1 MNFLKGEK
9 NRQEELLNEI
19 FLSDLNYIIYEEI
32 IGRNMI
38 ELVQMD
44 SGVKSM
50 LKNNKYNEL
59 TDLYELFK
67 FWESILHEV

>member
-1 MNFLKGEK
+1 
-9 NRQEELLNEI
+9 
-19 FLSDLNYIIYEEI
+19 
-32 IGRNMI
+32 MI

>member
-1 MNFLKGEK
+1 
-9 NRQEELLNEI
+9 
-19 FLSDLNYIIYEEI
+19 
-32 IGRNMI
+32 MI

-59 TDLYELFK
+59 KDLYELFNIIHK
-67 FWESILHEV
+67 NAIKIFFS